1 MSTFRPKQEK
11 RVCKLN
17 FDDKFFY
24 ELPLHEDTIN
34 SVAEICDRQIKTL
47 TSIKADDPKAFD
59 KAYNSSLDALDE
71 ILGEGAGADVM
82 SIYDKPSLFDVTE
95 VVNYIADEL
104 NEAYATLLAEQKKA
118 GHVPNRAERR
128 AAQRGRR

>member
-24 ELPLHEDTIN
+24 ELPLHEDTIR
-34 SVAEICDRQIKTL
+34 SISDICDRQRKAL
-47 TSIKADDPKAFD
+47 QSITPNDPEAFD

-82 SIYDKPSLFDVTE
+82 SIYEKPSLFDIAE
-95 VVNYIADEL
+95 VVNYIAGEL
-104 NEAYATLLAEQKKA
+104 NEGYAALLSEQKKT